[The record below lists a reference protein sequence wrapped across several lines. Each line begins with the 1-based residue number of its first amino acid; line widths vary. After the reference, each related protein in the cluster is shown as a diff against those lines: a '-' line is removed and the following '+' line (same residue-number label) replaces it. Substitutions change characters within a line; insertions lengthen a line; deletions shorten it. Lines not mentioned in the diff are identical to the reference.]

1 MSDARLFAVKM
12 RAARAGTHVSG
23 AERIVPTS
31 DIPALASAL
40 AERALHHAK
49 GVPDE
54 IHLKVEEAGEIVHL
68 EALPVSTHVTQTPA
82 EGRAVAARLLA
93 DAGITRIDEIMA
105 RFSETYG
112 MRGAMLLDADTLE
125 RLEPDRARGVRATYM
140 DATGDGNGQYA
151 RCPSKPPRW
160 RLPMSTDEAPG
171 ANACKKNHF
180 AEAVVLATKV
190 ANAPGIV
197 GEICVSDDPD
207 YVTGYVATKEIGYCR
222 ITTIK
227 EMGDPCGG
235 RIFLYR
241 GPREQVSETIRFLQE
256 QCVLVDNAP
265 TSAAGGHAAARS
277 ASGPY
282 QAATSA
288 ATGGSGVSPLL
299 DEALAADLR
308 EATSQGLLRVCR
320 ERPEGVLSFASNDY
334 QNLAEDPRLKE
345 AACAAI
351 QRHGAGAGASR
362 LVTGTLPEHVQLERH
377 LASFKGTEDA
387 VVWATGY
394 MANVGTISALV
405 GKGDAVF
412 SDALNHASIIDG
424 CRLSRADVFVYRHG
438 DMDDLARQLEAA
450 GPRRRKLVV
459 SDAVFSMDGDLLDL
473 SKFLEVCRRAGAVS
487 MIDEAHATGVVGAT
501 GRGLTEHFGCK
512 PDIILGT
519 LSKALGSEGG
529 FVCASRTAC
538 DYLRNR
544 SRSFIFSTAPGPGAM
559 AAADA
564 ALSVLEAE
572 PGRAAELRAKAA
584 RFVAALNAAGVA
596 CSTQSA
602 IVPIL
607 VGDERKACAV
617 SAALERAGVLVP
629 AIRYPTVARGAA
641 RLRAAVD
648 MGKSDAEIERA
659 AALIAEFVRGDSEA
673 ARRRFSQGRL

>member
-1 MSDARLFAVKM
+1 MNDDRLFAVKM
-12 RAARAGTHVSG
+12 RAAREGAHISG
-23 AERIVPTS
+23 AERIVKAR
-31 DIPALASAL
+31 DIPALAAAL

-54 IHLKVEEAGEIVHL
+54 IHVKVEAAENIERLVS
-68 EALPVSTHVTQTPA
+68 LPVSTYVTHTPA
-82 EGRAVAARLLA
+82 EGRAVAARLLSS
-93 DAGITRIDEIMA
+93 AGITRIDEILA

-125 RLEPDRARGVRATYM
+125 RLEPDPERGVRATYM
-140 DATGDGNGQYA
+140 DAVFNGQDA
-151 RCPSKPPRW
+151 RCPSGDVR
-160 RLPMSTDEAPG
+160 
-171 ANACKKNHF
+171 KKNHF

-222 ITTIK
+222 ITTVK

-241 GPREQVSETIRFLQE
+241 GPREEVAETIRYLQK
-256 QCVLVDNAP
+256 QCVLVDWRARGADVP
-265 TSAAGGHAAARS
+265 VAVTSAAL
-277 ASGPY
+277 PFE
-282 QAATSA
+282 
-288 ATGGSGVSPLL
+288 
-299 DEALAADLR
+299 EALGAELR
-308 EATSQGLLRVCR
+308 EVAEQGLLRVCR
-320 ERPEGVLSFASNDY
+320 ERPAEMLSFASNDY
-334 QNLAEDPRLKE
+334 QNLAGDPRLKA
-345 AACAAI
+345 AACEAI
-351 QRHGAGAGASR
+351 QRSGAGAGASR
-362 LVTGTLPEHVQLERH
+362 LVTGTLPEHVRLERH

-424 CRLSRADVFVYRHG
+424 CRLSRADVFVYRHA
-438 DMDDLARQLEAA
+438 DMDDLAHQLDAA

-473 SKFLEVCRRAGAVS
+473 PAFLAACRQAGAVS

-501 GRGLTEHFGCK
+501 GRGLTEHYGCK

-529 FVCASRTAC
+529 FVCASRTVC

-544 SRSFIFSTAPGPGAM
+544 SRAFIFSTAPDPGAM
-559 AAADA
+559 AAAYA

-572 PGRAAELRAKAA
+572 PWRAPELRAKVAH
-584 RFVAALNAAGVA
+584 FVAALNAAGVE

-607 VGDERKACAV
+607 IGDERMACEV
-617 SAALERAGVLVP
+617 SAALEREGVLVP

-648 MGKSDAEIERA
+648 AGKSDADLERA
-659 AALIAEFVRGDSEA
+659 AALIAVQRNRLLRG
-673 ARRRFSQGRL
+673 

>member
-1 MSDARLFAVKM
+1 MNDDRLFAVKM
-12 RAARAGTHVSG
+12 RAAREDAHISG
-23 AERIVPTS
+23 AERIVLAR
-31 DIPALASAL
+31 DIPVLASAL

-54 IHLKVEEAGEIVHL
+54 IHLKIEVAENIKHL
-68 EALPVSTHVTQTPA
+68 VSLPVSTYVTNTPA
-82 EGRAVAARLLA
+82 EGRAVAARLLSS
-93 DAGITRIDEIMA
+93 AGITRIDEILA
-105 RFSETYG
+105 RFQETYG

-125 RLEPDRARGVRATYM
+125 RLEPDPERGVRATYM
-140 DATGDGNGQYA
+140 DAYCNGQDA
-151 RCPSKPPRW
+151 RCPSGDVR
-160 RLPMSTDEAPG
+160 
-171 ANACKKNHF
+171 KKNHF

-222 ITTIK
+222 ITTVK

-241 GPREQVSETIRFLQE
+241 GPREGVAETIRYLQK
-256 QCVLVDNAP
+256 QCVLVEWRARGADVPVAV
-265 TSAAGGHAAARS
+265 TSAALPFEEVLGA
-277 ASGPY
+277 
-282 QAATSA
+282 
-288 ATGGSGVSPLL
+288 
-299 DEALAADLR
+299 ELR
-308 EATSQGLLRVCR
+308 EVAEQGLLRVCR
-320 ERPEGVLSFASNDY
+320 ERPAEMLSFASNDY
-334 QNLAEDPRLKE
+334 QNLAGDPRLKA
-345 AACAAI
+345 AACEAI
-351 QRHGAGAGASR
+351 QRSGAGAGASR
-362 LVTGTLPEHVQLERH
+362 LVTGTLPEHVRLERH

-424 CRLSRADVFVYRHG
+424 CRLSRADVFVYRHA
-438 DMDDLARQLEAA
+438 DMDDLAHQLDAA

-473 SKFLEVCRRAGAVS
+473 PAFLAACRQAGAVS

-501 GRGLTEHFGCK
+501 GRGLTEHYGCK

-529 FVCASRTAC
+529 FVCASRTVC

-544 SRSFIFSTAPGPGAM
+544 SRAFIFSTAPDPGAM

-572 PGRAAELRAKAA
+572 PWRAPELRAKVA
-584 RFVAALNAAGVA
+584 RFVAALNAAGVE

-607 VGDERKACAV
+607 IGDERMAREV

-648 MGKSDAEIERA
+648 AGKSDADLERA
-659 AALIAEFVRGDSEA
+659 AELIAVQRNRLLRG
-673 ARRRFSQGRL
+673 

>member
-1 MSDARLFAVKM
+1 MNDDRLFAVKM
-12 RAARAGTHVSG
+12 RAAREGAHISG
-23 AERIVPTS
+23 AERIVKAR
-31 DIPALASAL
+31 DIPALAAAL
-40 AERALHHAK
+40 SERALHHAK

-54 IHLKVEEAGEIVHL
+54 IHVKVEAAENIAHL
-68 EALPVSTHVTQTPA
+68 VSLPVSTYVTHTPA
-82 EGRAVAARLLA
+82 EGRAVAARLLLS
-93 DAGITRIDEIMA
+93 AGITRIDEILA
-105 RFSETYG
+105 RFSETFG

-125 RLEPDRARGVRATYM
+125 RLEPDPKRGVRATYM
-140 DATGDGNGQYA
+140 DAISNGQDA
-151 RCPSKPPRW
+151 RCPSGV
-160 RLPMSTDEAPG
+160 SV
-171 ANACKKNHF
+171 KNHF
-180 AEAVVLATKV
+180 AEALVLATKV

-222 ITTIK
+222 ITTVK
-227 EMGDPCGG
+227 EMGNPCGG

-241 GPREQVSETIRFLQE
+241 GPREGVAETIEYLQK
-256 QCVLVDNAP
+256 QCVLVERRARG
-265 TSAAGGHAAARS
+265 AADPAT
-277 ASGPY
+277 
-282 QAATSA
+282 AATSA
-288 ATGGSGVSPLL
+288 ALPF
-299 DEALAADLR
+299 DEVLSAELR
-308 EATSQGLLRVCR
+308 EVAEQGLLRVCR
-320 ERPEGVLSFASNDY
+320 ERPAEMLSFASNDY
-334 QNLAEDPRLKE
+334 QNLAEDPRLKA
-345 AACAAI
+345 AACEAI
-351 QRHGAGAGASR
+351 QRSGTGAGASR
-362 LVTGTLPEHVQLERH
+362 LVTGTLPEHVRLERH

-412 SDALNHASIIDG
+412 SDELNHASIIDG
-424 CRLSRADVFVYRHG
+424 CRLSRADVFVYRHA
-438 DMDDLARQLEAA
+438 DMDDLARQLDAA

-473 SKFLEVCRRAGAVS
+473 PTFLAACRRAGAVS

-529 FVCASRTAC
+529 FVCASRTVC

-544 SRSFIFSTAPGPGAM
+544 SRAFIFSTSPDPGAM

-572 PGRAAELRAKAA
+572 PWRAPELRAKAA
-584 RFVAALNAAGVA
+584 RFVAALNAAGVE

-607 VGDERKACAV
+607 IGDERMACEI

-648 MGKSDAEIERA
+648 AGKSDADLERA
-659 AALIAEFVRGDSEA
+659 AALIAVQ
-673 ARRRFSQGRL
+673 RRRKSASGL

>member
-1 MSDARLFAVKM
+1 MSDDRLFAVKM
-12 RAARAGTHVSG
+12 RAARAGEHISG
-23 AERIVPTS
+23 AERIVPAD
-31 DIPALASAL
+31 DIPALAAAL

-49 GVPDE
+49 GEPDE

-68 EALPVSTHVTQTPA
+68 EALPVSTHVTQTPE

-93 DAGITRIDEIMA
+93 GAGITRIDEIVA
-105 RFSETYG
+105 RFAETYA

-140 DATGDGNGQYA
+140 DATCNGQDA
-151 RCPSKPPRW
+151 RCPSG
-160 RLPMSTDEAPG
+160 G
-171 ANACKKNHF
+171 ARKKNHF

-227 EMGDPCGG
+227 QKGDPCGG

-241 GPREQVSETIRFLQE
+241 GPREGVPETIRFLQR
-256 QCVLVDNAP
+256 QCVLVDHVP
-265 TSAAGGHAAARS
+265 PPGR
-277 ASGPY
+277 
-282 QAATSA
+282 
-288 ATGGSGVSPLL
+288 SGVSPLL

-308 EATSQGLLRVCR
+308 EASSQHLLRVCR
-320 ERPEGVLSFASNDY
+320 ERPANLLSFASNDY
-334 QNLAEDPRLKE
+334 QNLAADPRLKA

-351 QRHGAGAGASR
+351 QRHGAGSGASR
-362 LVTGTLPEHVQLERH
+362 LVTGTLPDHLHLEQH

-394 MANVGTISALV
+394 MANVGTISAFV

-438 DMDDLARQLEAA
+438 DMDDLARQLDAA

-459 SDAVFSMDGDLLDL
+459 SDAVFSMDGDLLNL
-473 SKFLEVCRRAGAVS
+473 PAFLEVCRRAGAVS
-487 MIDEAHATGVVGAT
+487 MIDEAHATGVLGAT

-538 DYLRNR
+538 NYLRNR

-564 ALSVLEAE
+564 ALSILENE
-572 PGRAAELRAKAA
+572 PGRAAVLCAKAA
-584 RFVAALNAAGVA
+584 RFVAKLNAAGVA
-596 CSTQSA
+596 CATQSA
-602 IVPIL
+602 IVPIP
-607 VGDERKACAV
+607 VGGERLTCEV
-617 SAALERAGVLVP
+617 SAALEREGVLIP
-629 AIRYPTVARGAA
+629 AIRYPTVARGAS

-648 MGKSDAEIERA
+648 IGKSDAELQRVA
-659 AALIAEFVRGDSEA
+659 DLVAGLVNPHAKRNF
-673 ARRRFSQGRL
+673 

>member
-1 MSDARLFAVKM
+1 M
-12 RAARAGTHVSG
+12 
-23 AERIVPTS
+23 
-31 DIPALASAL
+31 
-40 AERALHHAK
+40 
-49 GVPDE
+49 
-54 IHLKVEEAGEIVHL
+54 
-68 EALPVSTHVTQTPA
+68 
-82 EGRAVAARLLA
+82 
-93 DAGITRIDEIMA
+93 
-105 RFSETYG
+105 
-112 MRGAMLLDADTLE
+112 
-125 RLEPDRARGVRATYM
+125 
-140 DATGDGNGQYA
+140 
-151 RCPSKPPRW
+151 
-160 RLPMSTDEAPG
+160 
-171 ANACKKNHF
+171 
-180 AEAVVLATKV
+180 LATKV

-222 ITTIK
+222 ITTVK
-227 EMGDPCGG
+227 QKGDPCGG

-241 GPREQVSETIRFLQE
+241 GPREGVPETIRYLQR
-256 QCVLVDNAP
+256 QCVLVDHAP
-265 TSAAGGHAAARS
+265 DCPPAPAHWDNGRLARCTS
-277 ASGPY
+277 
-282 QAATSA
+282 
-288 ATGGSGVSPLL
+288 SPL
-299 DEALAADLR
+299 DEALATELR
-308 EATSQGLLRVCR
+308 DASAQGLLRVCR
-320 ERPEGVLSFASNDY
+320 ERPANILSFASNDY
-334 QNLAEDPRLKE
+334 QDLAEDPRLKA

-351 QRHGAGAGASR
+351 QRHGAGSGASR
-362 LVTGTLPEHVQLERH
+362 LVTGTLPEHVRLEQH

-387 VVWATGY
+387 LVWATGY

-438 DMDDLARQLEAA
+438 DMDDLARQLDAA
-450 GPRRRKLVV
+450 GPCRRKLVV

-473 SKFLEVCRRAGAVS
+473 PVFLAVCHRAGAVS
-487 MIDEAHATGVVGAT
+487 MIDEAHATGVLGAT
-501 GRGLTEHFGCK
+501 GRGLTEHYDCK

-529 FVCASRTAC
+529 FVCASRTVC

-572 PGRAAELRAKAA
+572 PGRAAALRAKTA

-596 CSTQSA
+596 CTTQSA

-617 SAALERAGVLVP
+617 SAALEREGVLIP
-629 AIRYPTVARGAA
+629 AIRYPTVMRGAA

-648 MGKSDAEIERA
+648 VGKTDAELQRTADLVARHLRMIPSC
-659 AALIAEFVRGDSEA
+659 ALF
-673 ARRRFSQGRL
+673 

>member
-12 RAARAGTHVSG
+12 RAARAGEHISG
-23 AERIVPTS
+23 AERIVPAH
-31 DIPALASAL
+31 DIPALAAAL
-40 AERALHHAK
+40 AERALRHAK

-54 IHLKVEEAGEIVHL
+54 IHLKVEEAGEIVHP

-93 DAGITRIDEIMA
+93 GAGITRIDEIMA

-140 DATGDGNGQYA
+140 DAAGNGNGQDA
-151 RCPSKPPRW
+151 RCPRGDA
-160 RLPMSTDEAPG
+160 R
-171 ANACKKNHF
+171 KKNHF

-227 EMGDPCGG
+227 EKGDPCGG

-241 GPREQVSETIRFLQE
+241 GPREGVAETIEYLQK

-265 TSAAGGHAAARS
+265 TSAPRQTVAASSDPPPGR
-277 ASGPY
+277 
-282 QAATSA
+282 
-288 ATGGSGVSPLL
+288 SGVSPLL
-299 DEALAADLR
+299 DEALAGDLR
-308 EATSQGLLRVCR
+308 EADSQGLLRMCR
-320 ERPEGVLSFASNDY
+320 ERPADILSFASNDY
-334 QNLAEDPRLKE
+334 QNLAEDPRLKA

-351 QRHGAGAGASR
+351 QRHGAGSGASR
-362 LVTGTLPEHVQLERH
+362 LVTGTLPEHVRLERH

-438 DMDDLARQLEAA
+438 DMDDLVRQLDAA

-473 SKFLEVCRRAGAVS
+473 PAFLEVCRRAGAVS

-501 GRGLTEHFGCK
+501 GRGLTEHFDCK

-538 DYLRNR
+538 DYLRNK

-559 AAADA
+559 AAADT

-572 PGRAAELRAKAA
+572 PGRASALRAKAA
-584 RFVAALNAAGVA
+584 RFAAALNEAGVA
-596 CSTQSA
+596 CATQSA
-602 IVPIL
+602 IVPIP
-607 VGDERKACAV
+607 VGDERTACAV
-617 SAALERAGVLVP
+617 SAALEREGVLIP

-648 MGKSDAEIERA
+648 IGKSDADLRRA
-659 AALIAEFVRGDSEA
+659 AALLSA
-673 ARRRFSQGRL
+673 ALRMPS

>member
-1 MSDARLFAVKM
+1 MSDDRLFAVKM
-12 RAARAGTHVSG
+12 RAARAGEHISG
-23 AERIVPTS
+23 AERIVPAN
-31 DIPALASAL
+31 DIPALAAAL
-40 AERALHHAK
+40 AERALRHAK
-49 GVPDE
+49 GEPDE

-68 EALPVSTHVTQTPA
+68 EALPVSTHVTHTPE

-105 RFSETYG
+105 LFAETYT

-125 RLEPDRARGVRATYM
+125 RLEPDPARGVRATHM
-140 DATGDGNGQYA
+140 DAAGNGNGQDA
-151 RCPSKPPRW
+151 RCPSGGTCNGQDARCP
-160 RLPMSTDEAPG
+160 SGDAS
-171 ANACKKNHF
+171 KKNHF

-241 GPREQVSETIRFLQE
+241 GPRAQVAETIRFLQR
-256 QCVLVDNAP
+256 QCVLVDHVP
-265 TSAAGGHAAARS
+265 
-277 ASGPY
+277 PP
-282 QAATSA
+282 
-288 ATGGSGVSPLL
+288 GGSGVPPLL

-308 EATSQGLLRVCR
+308 EATSQHLLRICR
-320 ERPEGVLSFASNDY
+320 ERPANLLSFASNDY
-334 QNLAEDPRLKE
+334 QNLAEDPRLKA

-351 QRHGAGAGASR
+351 ERHGAGSGASR
-362 LVTGTLPEHVQLERH
+362 LVTGTLPEHVRLEQH

-438 DMDDLARQLEAA
+438 DMDDLARQLDAA
-450 GPRRRKLVV
+450 GPRRRTLVV
-459 SDAVFSMDGDLLDL
+459 SNAVFSMDGDILDL
-473 SKFLEVCRRAGAVS
+473 PKFLAVCRQAGAIS
-487 MIDEAHATGVVGAT
+487 MIDEAHATGVLGAT
-501 GRGLTEHFGCK
+501 GRGLTEHYDCK

-529 FVCASRTAC
+529 FVCASRTVC

-559 AAADA
+559 AAADT
-564 ALSVLEAE
+564 ALSILENE
-572 PGRAAELRAKAA
+572 PGRAAALRAKAS
-584 RFVAALNAAGVA
+584 RFAMELNTLGVA
-596 CSTQSA
+596 CATQSA
-602 IVPIL
+602 IVPIP
-607 VGDERKACAV
+607 VGDERLACEV
-617 SAALERAGVLVP
+617 SAALERKGVLIP

-648 MGKSDAEIERA
+648 IGKSDADLRRTA
-659 AALIAEFVRGDSEA
+659 VLIAQLLTQCRQRHPA
-673 ARRRFSQGRL
+673 P

>member
-1 MSDARLFAVKM
+1 MSDDRLFAVKM
-12 RAARAGTHVSG
+12 RAARAGEHISG
-23 AERIVPTS
+23 AERIVPAG
-31 DIPALASAL
+31 DIPALVAAL

-49 GVPDE
+49 GAPDE
-54 IHLKVEEAGEIVHL
+54 IHLKAEEAGEIMYL
-68 EALPVSTHVTQTPA
+68 EALPVSTHVTQTPE

-93 DAGITRIDEIMA
+93 GAGITRIDEIMA

-125 RLEPDRARGVRATYM
+125 RLEPDPARGVRATYM
-140 DATGDGNGQYA
+140 DAAYNGQDA
-151 RCPSKPPRW
+151 RCTRGDA
-160 RLPMSTDEAPG
+160 RV
-171 ANACKKNHF
+171 KNHF

-227 EMGDPCGG
+227 EKGDPCGG

-241 GPREQVSETIRFLQE
+241 GPREGVAETIEYLQK
-256 QCVLVDNAP
+256 QCVLVERRARE
-265 TSAAGGHAAARS
+265 AAARS

-282 QAATSA
+282 QATPVL
-288 ATGGSGVSPLL
+288 GQVLG
-299 DEALAADLR
+299 DELR
-308 EATSQGLLRVCR
+308 EVAEQGLLRVCR
-320 ERPEGVLSFASNDY
+320 ERPAGMLSFASNDY
-334 QNLAEDPRLKE
+334 QNLSEDPRLKE

-351 QRHGAGAGASR
+351 QRHGAGSGASR
-362 LVTGTLPEHVQLERH
+362 LVTGTLPEHVRLERH

-438 DMDDLARQLEAA
+438 DMDDLARQLAAA
-450 GPRRRKLVV
+450 GPRRRTLVV

-473 SKFLEVCRRAGAVS
+473 PTFCSVCHRAGAIS
-487 MIDEAHATGVVGAT
+487 MIDEAHATGVLGAT

-529 FVCASRTAC
+529 FVCASRTVC
-538 DYLRNR
+538 DYLRNK
-544 SRSFIFSTAPGPGAM
+544 SRAFIFSTAPGPGAM

-572 PGRAAELRAKAA
+572 SGLKC
-584 RFVAALNAAGVA
+584 GVDFKIGY
-596 CSTQSA
+596 S
-602 IVPIL
+602 
-607 VGDERKACAV
+607 
-617 SAALERAGVLVP
+617 
-629 AIRYPTVARGAA
+629 
-641 RLRAAVD
+641 
-648 MGKSDAEIERA
+648 
-659 AALIAEFVRGDSEA
+659 
-673 ARRRFSQGRL
+673 

>member
-1 MSDARLFAVKM
+1 MADDRLFAVKM
-12 RAARAGTHVSG
+12 RAARAGEHISG
-23 AERIVPTS
+23 AERIVPAY
-31 DIPALASAL
+31 DIPALAATL

-49 GVPDE
+49 GEPDE
-54 IHLKVEEAGEIVHL
+54 IHLKAEVASDIIHL
-68 EALPVSTHVTQTPA
+68 ESLSISTYVTQTPE
-82 EGRAVAARLLA
+82 EGRACAASLLA
-93 DAGITRIDEIMA
+93 TAGITRIDEIMA
-105 RFSETYG
+105 RFSETYA

-125 RLEPDRARGVRATYM
+125 RLEPDPARGVRATYM
-140 DATGDGNGQYA
+140 DAASECNGQDA
-151 RCPSKPPRW
+151 RCPSR
-160 RLPMSTDEAPG
+160 
-171 ANACKKNHF
+171 KNHF

-222 ITTIK
+222 ITTVK
-227 EMGDPCGG
+227 QKGDPCGG

-241 GPREQVSETIRFLQE
+241 GPREGVPETIRYLQR
-256 QCVLVDNAP
+256 QCVLVDHAP
-265 TSAAGGHAAARS
+265 DCPPAPAHWDNGRLARCTS
-277 ASGPY
+277 
-282 QAATSA
+282 
-288 ATGGSGVSPLL
+288 SPL
-299 DEALAADLR
+299 DEALATELR
-308 EATSQGLLRVCR
+308 DASAQGLLRVCR
-320 ERPEGVLSFASNDY
+320 ERPANILSFASNDY
-334 QNLAEDPRLKE
+334 QDLAEDPRLKA

-351 QRHGAGAGASR
+351 QRHGAGSGASR
-362 LVTGTLPEHVQLERH
+362 LVTGTLPEHVRLEQH

-387 VVWATGY
+387 LVWATGY

-438 DMDDLARQLEAA
+438 DMDDLARQLDAA

-473 SKFLEVCRRAGAVS
+473 PVFLAVCHRAGAVS
-487 MIDEAHATGVVGAT
+487 MIDEAHATGVLGAT

-529 FVCASRTAC
+529 FVCASRTVC

-572 PGRAAELRAKAA
+572 PGRAVALRAKTA

-596 CSTQSA
+596 CTTQSA

-617 SAALERAGVLVP
+617 SAALEHEGVLIP

-648 MGKSDAEIERA
+648 VGKTDADLRRA
-659 AALIAEFVRGDSEA
+659 TACVIAALS
-673 ARRRFSQGRL
+673 S

>member
-12 RAARAGTHVSG
+12 RAARAGEHISG
-23 AERIVPTS
+23 AERIVPAH
-31 DIPALASAL
+31 DIPALAATL

-54 IHLKVEEAGEIVHL
+54 IHLKAEVAGEIMHL
-68 EALPVSTHVTQTPA
+68 EALPVSTHVTQTPE

-93 DAGITRIDEIMA
+93 DAGVTRIDEIMA
-105 RFSETYG
+105 RFAETYT

-140 DATGDGNGQYA
+140 DAASGCNGQDA
-151 RCPSKPPRW
+151 RCPSG
-160 RLPMSTDEAPG
+160 G
-171 ANACKKNHF
+171 ACVKNHF

-227 EMGDPCGG
+227 RKGDPCGG

-241 GPREQVSETIRFLQE
+241 GPREGVPETIRFLQR
-256 QCVLVDNAP
+256 QCVLVDHAP
-265 TSAAGGHAAARS
+265 T
-277 ASGPY
+277 
-282 QAATSA
+282 AATSA
-288 ATGGSGVSPLL
+288 AAPAPRQGFANGSGRACRDQP
-299 DEALAADLR
+299 AR
-308 EATSQGLLRVCR
+308 EAPVCDWAAPAGDGWAEELVEIEKQGLLRVCR
-320 ERPEGVLSFASNDY
+320 ERPSNILSFASNDY
-334 QNLAEDPRLKE
+334 QNLADDPRLKA

-362 LVTGTLPEHVQLERH
+362 LVTGTLPEHMRLEQH

-412 SDALNHASIIDG
+412 SDAFNHASIIDG

-438 DMDDLARQLEAA
+438 DMDDLARQLDAS

-473 SKFLEVCRRAGAVS
+473 PAFLAACRRAGAMS
-487 MIDEAHATGVVGAT
+487 MIDEAHATGVLGAK

-529 FVCASRTAC
+529 FVCASRTVC

-572 PGRAAELRAKAA
+572 PGRGAALRAKAA
-584 RFVAALNAAGVA
+584 RFAEALNAAGVA
-596 CSTQSA
+596 CATQSA

-607 VGDERKACAV
+607 IGDERKACAV
-617 SAALERAGVLVP
+617 SAALEREGVLIP

-641 RLRAAVD
+641 RLRVAVD
-648 MGKSDAEIERA
+648 VGKTDADLSRTVKLLA
-659 AALIAEFVRGDSEA
+659 SLIKTHTIV
-673 ARRRFSQGRL
+673 

>member
-1 MSDARLFAVKM
+1 MNDDRLFAVKM
-12 RAARAGTHVSG
+12 RAAREGAHISG
-23 AERIVPTS
+23 AERIVKAR
-31 DIPALASAL
+31 DIPALAAAL
-40 AERALHHAK
+40 TERALHHAK

-54 IHLKVEEAGEIVHL
+54 IHVKVEAAENIAHL
-68 EALPVSTHVTQTPA
+68 VSLPVSTYVTHTPA
-82 EGRAVAARLLA
+82 EGRTVAARLLSS
-93 DAGITRIDEIMA
+93 AGITHIDEILA

-125 RLEPDRARGVRATYM
+125 RLEPDPERGVRATYM
-140 DATGDGNGQYA
+140 DAYCNGQDA
-151 RCPSKPPRW
+151 RCPSGDVR
-160 RLPMSTDEAPG
+160 
-171 ANACKKNHF
+171 KKNHF

-222 ITTIK
+222 ITTVK

-241 GPREQVSETIRFLQE
+241 GPREGVAETIRYLQR
-256 QCVLVDNAP
+256 QCVLVEWR
-265 TSAAGGHAAARS
+265 ARG
-277 ASGPY
+277 ADVPV
-282 QAATSA
+282 AATSA
-288 ATGGSGVSPLL
+288 ASPM
-299 DEALAADLR
+299 A
-308 EATSQGLLRVCR
+308 ATSAALPFEDVLRAELCEMAEQGLLRVCR
-320 ERPEGVLSFASNDY
+320 ERPAEMLSFASNDY
-334 QNLAEDPRLKE
+334 QNLAGDPRLKA
-345 AACAAI
+345 AACEAI
-351 QRHGAGAGASR
+351 QRSGAGAGASR
-362 LVTGTLPEHVQLERH
+362 LVTGTLPEHVRLERH

-424 CRLSRADVFVYRHG
+424 CRLSRADVFVYRHA
-438 DMDDLARQLEAA
+438 DMDDLARQLDAA

-473 SKFLEVCRRAGAVS
+473 PAFLAACRQAGAVS

-501 GRGLTEHFGCK
+501 GRGLTEHYGCK

-529 FVCASRTAC
+529 FVCASRTVC

-544 SRSFIFSTAPGPGAM
+544 SRAFIFSTAPDPGAM

-572 PGRAAELRAKAA
+572 PWRAPELRAKVAH
-584 RFVAALNAAGVA
+584 FVAALNAAGVE
-596 CSTQSA
+596 CSTQST

-607 VGDERKACAV
+607 IGDERMACEV
-617 SAALERAGVLVP
+617 SAALEREGVLVP

-648 MGKSDAEIERA
+648 AGKSDADLERA
-659 AALIAEFVRGDSEA
+659 AALIAVQRNRLLRG
-673 ARRRFSQGRL
+673 

>member
-1 MSDARLFAVKM
+1 MGDDRLFAVKM
-12 RAARAGTHVSG
+12 RAARAGEHISG
-23 AERIVPTS
+23 AERIVPAH
-31 DIPALASAL
+31 DIPALAAAL
-40 AERALHHAK
+40 AERALLHAK
-49 GVPDE
+49 GKPDE
-54 IHLKVEEAGEIVHL
+54 IHLKAEVAADIIHL
-68 EALPVSTHVTQTPA
+68 EALPVSTHVTQTPE
-82 EGRAVAARLLA
+82 EGRACAARLLA
-93 DAGITRIDEIMA
+93 GAGITRIDEIMA
-105 RFSETYG
+105 LFPETYG

-140 DATGDGNGQYA
+140 DAASGGNRQDA
-151 RCPSKPPRW
+151 RCPSG
-160 RLPMSTDEAPG
+160 S
-171 ANACKKNHF
+171 ACKKNHF

-227 EMGDPCGG
+227 QKDDPCGG

-241 GPREQVSETIRFLQE
+241 GPREGVSETIRFLQR
-256 QCVLVDNAP
+256 QCVLVDHAP
-265 TSAAGGHAAARS
+265 DCPPAPLAPAVAASCDPPACSLRSRGSATLPGG
-277 ASGPY
+277 G
-282 QAATSA
+282 
-288 ATGGSGVSPLL
+288 
-299 DEALAADLR
+299 LAEELA
-308 EATSQGLLRVCR
+308 EIEKQGLLRVCR
-320 ERPEGVLSFASNDY
+320 ERPAGVLSFASNDY
-334 QNLAEDPRLKE
+334 QNLAADPRLKA

-362 LVTGTLPEHVQLERH
+362 LVTGTLPEHVRLEQH
-377 LASFKGTEDA
+377 LATFKGTEDA
-387 VVWATGY
+387 IVWATGY

-438 DMDDLARQLEAA
+438 DMDDLARQLDAA

-473 SKFLEVCRRAGAVS
+473 PAFLAACRRSGAVS
-487 MIDEAHATGVVGAT
+487 MIDEAHATGVLGAT
-501 GRGLTEHFGCK
+501 GRGLTEHVGCK

-564 ALSVLEAE
+564 ALSILEAE
-572 PGRAAELRAKAA
+572 PGRAAALRAKAA
-584 RFVAALNAAGVA
+584 RFAAALNEAGMA

-607 VGDERKACAV
+607 IGDERKACAV
-617 SAALERAGVLVP
+617 SAALEREGVLIP

-648 MGKSDAEIERA
+648 IGKTDADLSRTVR
-659 AALIAEFVRGDSEA
+659 LIAS
-673 ARRRFSQGRL
+673 LT

>member
-1 MSDARLFAVKM
+1 MNDDRLFAVKM
-12 RAARAGTHVSG
+12 RAAREGAHISG
-23 AERIVPTS
+23 AERIVKAR
-31 DIPALASAL
+31 DIPALAAAL

-54 IHLKVEEAGEIVHL
+54 IHVKVEAAENIERLVS
-68 EALPVSTHVTQTPA
+68 LPVSTYVTHTPA
-82 EGRAVAARLLA
+82 EGRAVAARLLSS
-93 DAGITRIDEIMA
+93 AGITRIDEILA

-125 RLEPDRARGVRATYM
+125 RLEPDPERGVRATYM
-140 DATGDGNGQYA
+140 DAVCDGQDASGDV
-151 RCPSKPPRW
+151 R
-160 RLPMSTDEAPG
+160 
-171 ANACKKNHF
+171 KKNHF

-222 ITTIK
+222 ITTVK

-241 GPREQVSETIRFLQE
+241 GPREGVAETIRYLQK
-256 QCVLVDNAP
+256 QCVLVDWRARGADVP
-265 TSAAGGHAAARS
+265 VAVTSAAS
-277 ASGPY
+277 PM
-282 QAATSA
+282 AATSA
-288 ATGGSGVSPLL
+288 ALPFE
-299 DEALAADLR
+299 EALGAELR
-308 EATSQGLLRVCR
+308 EVAEQGLLRVCR
-320 ERPEGVLSFASNDY
+320 ERPAEMLSFASNDY
-334 QNLAEDPRLKE
+334 QNLAGDPRLKA
-345 AACAAI
+345 AACEAI
-351 QRHGAGAGASR
+351 QRSGAGAGASR
-362 LVTGTLPEHVQLERH
+362 LVTGTLPEHVRLERH

-424 CRLSRADVFVYRHG
+424 CRLSRADVFVYRHA
-438 DMDDLARQLEAA
+438 DMDDLAHQLDAA

-473 SKFLEVCRRAGAVS
+473 PAFLAACRQAGAVS

-501 GRGLTEHFGCK
+501 GRGLTEHYGCK

-519 LSKALGSEGG
+519 LSKALGSGGG
-529 FVCASRTAC
+529 FVCASRTVC
-538 DYLRNR
+538 DFLRNR
-544 SRSFIFSTAPGPGAM
+544 SRAFIFSTAPDPGAM

-572 PGRAAELRAKAA
+572 PWRAPELRAKVA
-584 RFVAALNAAGVA
+584 RFVAALNAAGVE

-607 VGDERKACAV
+607 IGDERMACEV

-641 RLRAAVD
+641 RLRAAMD
-648 MGKSDAEIERA
+648 AGKSDTDLERA
-659 AALIAEFVRGDSEA
+659 AALIADQRNRLLRG
-673 ARRRFSQGRL
+673 

>member
-1 MSDARLFAVKM
+1 MNDDRLFAVKM
-12 RAARAGTHVSG
+12 RAARAGEHISG
-23 AERIVPTS
+23 AERIVPAD
-31 DIPALASAL
+31 DIPALVSAL

-49 GVPDE
+49 GAPDE
-54 IHLKVEEAGEIVHL
+54 IHLKAEEAGEIVHL
-68 EALPVSTHVTQTPA
+68 EALPVSTHVTQTPE

-93 DAGITRIDEIMA
+93 GAGITRIDEIMA
-105 RFSETYG
+105 RFAETYA

-125 RLEPDRARGVRATYM
+125 RLEPDPARGVRATYM
-140 DATGDGNGQYA
+140 DAVYNGQDA
-151 RCPSKPPRW
+151 RCPS
-160 RLPMSTDEAPG
+160 G
-171 ANACKKNHF
+171 ASVKNHF

-227 EMGDPCGG
+227 AKGDPCGG

-241 GPREQVSETIRFLQE
+241 GPREGVVETIEYLQK
-256 QCVLVDNAP
+256 QCVLV
-265 TSAAGGHAAARS
+265 
-277 ASGPY
+277 
-282 QAATSA
+282 AATSA
-288 ATGGSGVSPLL
+288 AVPAGDG
-299 DEALAADLR
+299 LAEELV
-308 EATSQGLLRVCR
+308 EIEKQGLLRVCR
-320 ERPEGVLSFASNDY
+320 ERPAGMLSFASNDY

-351 QRHGAGAGASR
+351 QRHGAGSGASR
-362 LVTGTLPEHVQLERH
+362 LVTGTLPEHVRLEQH
-377 LASFKGTEDA
+377 LASFKDTEDA
-387 VVWATGY
+387 IVWATGY

-424 CRLSRADVFVYRHG
+424 CRLSRADVSVYRHG
-438 DMDDLARQLEAA
+438 DMDDLARQLVSA

-459 SDAVFSMDGDLLDL
+459 SDAVFSMDGDILDL
-473 SKFLEVCRRAGAVS
+473 PRFLEVCHRAGAIS
-487 MIDEAHATGVVGAT
+487 MIDEAHATGVLGAT

-529 FVCASRTAC
+529 FVCADRTVC

-564 ALSVLEAE
+564 ALSILEAE
-572 PGRAAELRAKAA
+572 PGRAAALRAKAA
-584 RFVAALNAAGVA
+584 RFAAALNAAGVA
-596 CSTQSA
+596 CATQSA
-602 IVPIL
+602 IVPIPI
-607 VGDERKACAV
+607 GDERRACAV
-617 SAALERAGVLVP
+617 SEALAREGVLIP

-648 MGKSDAEIERA
+648 IGKTDAELQRVA
-659 AALIAEFVRGDSEA
+659 VRVAELVNPHANRNF
-673 ARRRFSQGRL
+673 

>member
-1 MSDARLFAVKM
+1 MSDDRLFAVKM
-12 RAARAGTHVSG
+12 RAARAGEHISG
-23 AERIVPTS
+23 AERIVPAG
-31 DIPALASAL
+31 DIPALVAAL

-49 GVPDE
+49 GAPDE
-54 IHLKVEEAGEIVHL
+54 IHLKAEETGEIIYL
-68 EALPVSTHVTQTPA
+68 EALPVSTHVTQTPE

-93 DAGITRIDEIMA
+93 GAGITRIDEIMA

-125 RLEPDRARGVRATYM
+125 RLEPDPARGVRATYM
-140 DATGDGNGQYA
+140 DAAYNGQDA
-151 RCPSKPPRW
+151 RCTRG
-160 RLPMSTDEAPG
+160 G
-171 ANACKKNHF
+171 ARVKNHF
-180 AEAVVLATKV
+180 AEAVVLATKG

-227 EMGDPCGG
+227 EKGDPCGG

-241 GPREQVSETIRFLQE
+241 GPREGVAETIEYLQK
-256 QCVLVDNAP
+256 QCVLV
-265 TSAAGGHAAARS
+265 
-277 ASGPY
+277 
-282 QAATSA
+282 AATSA
-288 ATGGSGVSPLL
+288 AAPALHQGFSSGSGRACRGQP
-299 DEALAADLR
+299 AR
-308 EATSQGLLRVCR
+308 EAPVRDWAAPAGDELAEELVEIEKQGLLRVCR
-320 ERPEGVLSFASNDY
+320 DRPAGMLSFASNDY
-334 QNLAEDPRLKE
+334 QNLADDPRLKE

-351 QRHGAGAGASR
+351 QRHGAGSGASR
-362 LVTGTLPEHVQLERH
+362 LVTGTLPEHVRLEQH
-377 LASFKGTEDA
+377 LASFKDTEDA
-387 VVWATGY
+387 IVWATGY
-394 MANVGTISALV
+394 MANVGTVSALV

-438 DMDDLARQLEAA
+438 DMDDLARQLATA
-450 GPRRRKLVV
+450 GPRRRTLVV

-473 SKFLEVCRRAGAVS
+473 PTFCSVCHRAGAIS
-487 MIDEAHATGVVGAT
+487 MIDEAHATGVLGAT

-529 FVCASRTAC
+529 FVCASRTVC
-538 DYLRNR
+538 DYLRNK
-544 SRSFIFSTAPGPGAM
+544 SRAFIFSTAPGPGAM

-596 CSTQSA
+596 CATQSA

-648 MGKSDAEIERA
+648 VGKSDAELQRA
-659 AALIAEFVRGDSEA
+659 ATCVA
-673 ARRRFSQGRL
+673 AYLT

>member
-1 MSDARLFAVKM
+1 MNDDRLFAVKM
-12 RAARAGTHVSG
+12 RAAREGAHISG
-23 AERIVPTS
+23 AERIVKAR
-31 DIPALASAL
+31 DIPALAAAL

-49 GVPDE
+49 GVPDGS
-54 IHLKVEEAGEIVHL
+54 HVKVEAAENIERLVS
-68 EALPVSTHVTQTPA
+68 LPVSTYVTHTPA
-82 EGRAVAARLLA
+82 EGRAVAARLLSS
-93 DAGITRIDEIMA
+93 AGITRIYEILA

-125 RLEPDRARGVRATYM
+125 RLEPDPERGVRATYM
-140 DATGDGNGQYA
+140 DAVFNGQDA
-151 RCPSKPPRW
+151 RCPSGDVR
-160 RLPMSTDEAPG
+160 
-171 ANACKKNHF
+171 KKNHF

-222 ITTIK
+222 ITTVK

-241 GPREQVSETIRFLQE
+241 GPREGVAETIRYLQK
-256 QCVLVDNAP
+256 QCVLVDWRARGADVP
-265 TSAAGGHAAARS
+265 VAVTSAALPFEETLGA
-277 ASGPY
+277 
-282 QAATSA
+282 
-288 ATGGSGVSPLL
+288 
-299 DEALAADLR
+299 ELR
-308 EATSQGLLRVCR
+308 EVAEQGLLRVCR
-320 ERPEGVLSFASNDY
+320 ERPTEMLSFASNDY
-334 QNLAEDPRLKE
+334 QNLAGDPRLKA
-345 AACAAI
+345 AACEAI
-351 QRHGAGAGASR
+351 QRSGAGAGASR
-362 LVTGTLPEHVQLERH
+362 LVTGTLPEHVRLERH

-394 MANVGTISALV
+394 MANVGTISAFV

-424 CRLSRADVFVYRHG
+424 CRLSRADVFVYRHA
-438 DMDDLARQLEAA
+438 DMDDLAHQLDAA

-473 SKFLEVCRRAGAVS
+473 PAFLAACRQAGAVS

-501 GRGLTEHFGCK
+501 GRGLTEHYGCK

-529 FVCASRTAC
+529 FVCASRTVC

-544 SRSFIFSTAPGPGAM
+544 SRAFIFSTAPDPGAM
-559 AAADA
+559 AAAYA

-572 PGRAAELRAKAA
+572 PWRAPELRAKVAH
-584 RFVAALNAAGVA
+584 FVAALNAAGVE

-607 VGDERKACAV
+607 IGDERMACEV
-617 SAALERAGVLVP
+617 SAALEREGVLVP

-648 MGKSDAEIERA
+648 AGKSDADLERA
-659 AALIAEFVRGDSEA
+659 AALIAVQRNRLLRG
-673 ARRRFSQGRL
+673 

>member
-1 MSDARLFAVKM
+1 MSDGRLFTVKM

-23 AERIVPTS
+23 AERIVPAGE
-31 DIPALASAL
+31 IPALASAL

-125 RLEPDRARGVRATYM
+125 RLEPDSARGVRATYM
-140 DATGDGNGQYA
+140 DAHNGRA
-151 RCPSKPPRW
+151 ALVAASKI
-160 RLPMSTDEAPG
+160 
-171 ANACKKNHF
+171 ACKKNHF

-227 EMGDPCGG
+227 ELGDSCGG

-241 GPREQVSETIRFLQE
+241 GPREGVEGTIRFLQE

-265 TSAAGGHAAARS
+265 TSAAN
-277 ASGPY
+277 GPY

-288 ATGGSGVSPLL
+288 TAGGSGVSPLHEVAPGGSGVSPLL
-299 DEALAADLR
+299 DAALADDLR
-308 EATSQGLLRVCR
+308 EASSQGLLRVCR
-320 ERPEGVLSFASNDY
+320 KRPEGTLSFASNDY
-334 QNLAEDPRLKE
+334 QNLADDPRLKE

-351 QRHGAGAGASR
+351 ERHGAGTGASR
-362 LVTGTLPEHVQLERH
+362 LVTGTLSEHVRLERH

-405 GKGDAVF
+405 GKDDAVF

-438 DMDDLARQLEAA
+438 DMDDLTRQLEAA

-459 SDAVFSMDGDLLDL
+459 SDAVFSMDGDLLAL
-473 SKFLEVCRRAGAVS
+473 PAFLAACRRAGAVS

-529 FVCASRTAC
+529 FVCASRIVC

-564 ALSVLEAE
+564 ALSVLEEE

-584 RFVAALNAAGVA
+584 WFVAALNAAGVA
-596 CSTQSA
+596 CATQSA

-648 MGKSDAEIERA
+648 VGKSDAELARA
-659 AALIAEFVRGDSEA
+659 AALIAGFLRGRATVATSA
-673 ARRRFSQGRL
+673 TAPATS

>member
-1 MSDARLFAVKM
+1 MNDDRLFAVKM
-12 RAARAGTHVSG
+12 RAAREGAHISG
-23 AERIVPTS
+23 AERIVKAR
-31 DIPALASAL
+31 DIPALAAAL

-49 GVPDE
+49 GVPDG
-54 IHLKVEEAGEIVHL
+54 IHVKVEAAENIERLVS
-68 EALPVSTHVTQTPA
+68 LPVSTYVTHTPA
-82 EGRAVAARLLA
+82 EGRAVAARLLSS
-93 DAGITRIDEIMA
+93 AGITRIYEILA

-125 RLEPDRARGVRATYM
+125 RLEPDPERGVRATYM
-140 DATGDGNGQYA
+140 DAVFNGQDA
-151 RCPSKPPRW
+151 RCPSGDVR
-160 RLPMSTDEAPG
+160 
-171 ANACKKNHF
+171 KKNHF

-222 ITTIK
+222 ITTVK

-241 GPREQVSETIRFLQE
+241 GPREGVAETIRYLQK
-256 QCVLVDNAP
+256 QCVLVDWRARGADVP
-265 TSAAGGHAAARS
+265 VAVTSAAL
-277 ASGPY
+277 PFE
-282 QAATSA
+282 
-288 ATGGSGVSPLL
+288 
-299 DEALAADLR
+299 EALGAELR
-308 EATSQGLLRVCR
+308 EVAEQGLLRVCR
-320 ERPEGVLSFASNDY
+320 ERPTEMLSFASNDY
-334 QNLAEDPRLKE
+334 QNLAGDPRLKA
-345 AACAAI
+345 AACEAI
-351 QRHGAGAGASR
+351 QRSGAGAGASR
-362 LVTGTLPEHVQLERH
+362 LVTGTLPEHVRLERH

-424 CRLSRADVFVYRHG
+424 CRLSRADVFVYRHA
-438 DMDDLARQLEAA
+438 DMDDLAHQLDAA

-473 SKFLEVCRRAGAVS
+473 PAFLAACRQAGAVS

-501 GRGLTEHFGCK
+501 GRGLTEHYGCK

-529 FVCASRTAC
+529 FVCASRTVC

-544 SRSFIFSTAPGPGAM
+544 SRAFIFSTAPDPGAM
-559 AAADA
+559 AAAYA

-572 PGRAAELRAKAA
+572 PWRAPELRAKVAH
-584 RFVAALNAAGVA
+584 FVAALNAAGVE

-607 VGDERKACAV
+607 IGDERMACEV
-617 SAALERAGVLVP
+617 SAALEREGVLVP

-648 MGKSDAEIERA
+648 AGKSDADLERA
-659 AALIAEFVRGDSEA
+659 AALIAVQRNRLLRG
-673 ARRRFSQGRL
+673 

>member
-12 RAARAGTHVSG
+12 RAARAGEHISG
-23 AERIVPTS
+23 AERIVPAH
-31 DIPALASAL
+31 DIPALAAAL
-40 AERALHHAK
+40 AERALRHAK

-93 DAGITRIDEIMA
+93 GAGITRIDEIMA

-140 DATGDGNGQYA
+140 DAAGNGNGQDA
-151 RCPSKPPRW
+151 RCPRGDA
-160 RLPMSTDEAPG
+160 R
-171 ANACKKNHF
+171 KKNHF

-227 EMGDPCGG
+227 EKGDPCGG

-241 GPREQVSETIRFLQE
+241 GPREGVAETIEYLQK

-265 TSAAGGHAAARS
+265 TSAPRQTVAASSDPPPGR
-277 ASGPY
+277 
-282 QAATSA
+282 
-288 ATGGSGVSPLL
+288 SGVSPLL

-308 EATSQGLLRVCR
+308 EA
-320 ERPEGVLSFASNDY
+320 
-334 QNLAEDPRLKE
+334 LKA

-351 QRHGAGAGASR
+351 QRHGAGSGASR
-362 LVTGTLPEHVQLERH
+362 LVTGTLPEHVRLERH

-438 DMDDLARQLEAA
+438 DMDDLVRQLDAA

-473 SKFLEVCRRAGAVS
+473 PAFLEVCRRAGAVS

-501 GRGLTEHFGCK
+501 GRGLTEHFDCK

-538 DYLRNR
+538 DYLRNK

-559 AAADA
+559 AAADT

-572 PGRAAELRAKAA
+572 PGRASALRAKAA
-584 RFVAALNAAGVA
+584 RFAAALNEAGVA
-596 CSTQSA
+596 RSV
-602 IVPIL
+602 IP
-607 VGDERKACAV
+607 
-617 SAALERAGVLVP
+617 
-629 AIRYPTVARGAA
+629 
-641 RLRAAVD
+641 RLRAARH
-648 MGKSDAEIERA
+648 GC
-659 AALIAEFVRGDSEA
+659 
-673 ARRRFSQGRL
+673 ARRWTSASPMPTFAERRHSCLRRSGCRRNI